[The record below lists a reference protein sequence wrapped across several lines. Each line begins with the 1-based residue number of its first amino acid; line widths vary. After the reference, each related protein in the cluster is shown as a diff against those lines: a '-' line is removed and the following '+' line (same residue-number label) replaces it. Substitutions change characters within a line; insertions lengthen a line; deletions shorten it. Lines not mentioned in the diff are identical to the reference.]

1 MEALI
6 NIFFIINDLIAVIG
20 EKDHLMNTHH
30 HLILSVSHACVRAST
45 IWPQRRLTDKP
56 HGRIRVAAKCAPSR

>member
-1 MEALI
+1 MVALI
-6 NIFFIINDLIAVIG
+6 NIIFIIDDVIAVIG

-30 HLILSVSHACVRAST
+30 HHARVRAST

-56 HGRIRVAAKCAPSR
+56 HGRI